1 METIKSYLSDCEY
14 FEDEITIIAEEIMGE
29 LNANDVNIGDKTIC
43 HIVDVDEDRGCLD
56 IEVTIE
62 ILHIS
67 HMDRLFHHVSAELI
81 LDKFYIL
88 YDELY
93 FAHKGYLIKV
103 Y

>member
-43 HIVDVDEDRGCLD
+43 HIIDIDESHGRLDV
-56 IEVTIE
+56 EVTIE
-62 ILHIS
+62 ILHITNIYRIINNIS
-67 HMDRLFHHVSAELI
+67 SKSIRDR
-81 LDKFYIL
+81 FYIL

>member
-1 METIKSYLSDCEY
+1 METIKPYLSDYEY
-14 FEDEITIIAEEIMGE
+14 FEDEIIIIALAIMNE
-29 LNANDVNIGDKTIC
+29 LNANDVHIGYKTIC

-56 IEVTIE
+56 VEVTIE

-67 HMDRLFHHVSAELI
+67 YIYEIANHYNLQLMQDR
-81 LDKFYIL
+81 FYIL